1 MTLAT
6 RFAVVS
12 LLLAPA
18 FALGQTVEP
27 AKKPP
32 VKRPSIYD
40 AQADAKVQV
49 EKATAIA
56 KRDSKRILVMFGG
69 DWCGWCHKLHDLF
82 KSDPAI
88 RKTLSDEY
96 ILVMVDTKA
105 PNVDGLFA
113 ECKGDLTGVGYPFLA
128 VLDDSGKVVTRQKT
142 DPLEEG
148 DHHDPKKVKAFLDQW
163 TAPKLSAQAVL
174 DNGLARAKSEDK
186 MVFLHFGAPW
196 CGWCHH
202 LEAFLAKPETIAI
215 LGKDF
220 VDIKIDEDRMT
231 GGKELD
237 AKFRKDG
244 AGGIPWFAFL
254 DAQGKVLATSDG
266 PKGNIGYPAQPDE
279 IAHFT
284 TMLRKTARRIE
295 PAQIETLQKA
305 LTDAYAEIES
315 ASRLRATK
323 AAPTAK

>member
-1 MTLAT
+1 MTFAT

-12 LLLAPA
+12 LLLVPG
-18 FALGQTVEP
+18 FATGQTPEP

-49 EKATAIA
+49 EKATALA
-56 KRDSKRILVMFGG
+56 KRDSKRVLVMFGG

-96 ILVMVDTKA
+96 VLVMVDTKA
-105 PNVDGLFA
+105 PNVDPLFA
-113 ECKGDLTGVGYPFLA
+113 ACKGDLESVGYPFLA

-163 TAPKLSAQAVL
+163 TAPKQVAQAVF
-174 DNGLARAKSEDK
+174 DNALARAKSEDK

-220 VDIKIDEDRMT
+220 IDLKIDEDRMI

-237 AKFRKDG
+237 AKFRKNG
-244 AGGIPWFAFL
+244 EGGIPWIAFL

-266 PKGNIGYPAQPDE
+266 AKGNIGYPAAPHE

-284 TMLRKTARRIE
+284 SMLRKTARRIE
-295 PAQIETLQKA
+295 PAQIEALQKA
-305 LTDAYAEIES
+305 LTDANAQIES
-315 ASRLRATK
+315 ASRLRPI
-323 AAPTAK
+323 AAPAAK

>member
-1 MTLAT
+1 MTFAT
-6 RFAVVS
+6 RFAVAS
-12 LLLAPA
+12 LLLVPA
-18 FALGQTVEP
+18 FATGQTVEP
-27 AKKPP
+27 AKKAP

-40 AQADAKVQV
+40 ANADAKVQV
-49 EKATAIA
+49 EKATALA

-96 ILVMVDTKA
+96 VLVMVDTKA
-105 PNVDGLFA
+105 PNVEPLFA
-113 ECKGDLTGVGYPFLA
+113 ACKGDLESVGYPFLA

-163 TAPKLSAQAVL
+163 TAPKQVAQTVF
-174 DNGLARAKSEDK
+174 DNALARAKSEDK

-202 LEAFLAKPETIAI
+202 LEAFLARPETIAI

-220 VDIKIDEDRMT
+220 IDLKIDEDRMI

-237 AKFRKDG
+237 AKFRKNG
-244 AGGIPWFAFL
+244 EGGIPWIAFL

-266 PKGNIGYPAQPDE
+266 PKGNIGYPAAPHE

-284 TMLRKTARRIE
+284 SMLRKTARRIE
-295 PAQIETLQKA
+295 PAQIEALQKA
-305 LTDAYAEIES
+305 LTDANAEIEN
-315 ASRLRATK
+315 ASRLRPT
-323 AAPTAK
+323 AAPAAK